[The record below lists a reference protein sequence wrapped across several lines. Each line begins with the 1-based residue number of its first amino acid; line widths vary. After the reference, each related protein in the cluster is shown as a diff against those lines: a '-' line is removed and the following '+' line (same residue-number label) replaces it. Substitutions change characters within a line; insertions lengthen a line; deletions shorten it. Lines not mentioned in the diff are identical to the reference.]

1 MTVFSLQRCEGHL
14 AGAGGGVGGGAG
26 EAVVAPGAG
35 LLLVAG
41 HLPAAAQAGPRL
53 SAAAAAV
60 VGSEVVVAG
69 VAPDIG
75 KNIRKPLSKLQ
86 HCQQKILSESKY
98 LNEMKNICVTSRWRT
113 PGC

>member
-1 MTVFSLQRCEGHL
+1 MTVFLLERCEGHL
-14 AGAGGGVGGGAG
+14 AGAGTGVGGWAG

-53 SAAAAAV
+53 SAVA

-75 KNIRKPLSKLQ
+75 KNIRKPLSKL
-86 HCQQKILSESKY
+86 
-98 LNEMKNICVTSRWRT
+98 
-113 PGC
+113 

>member
-1 MTVFSLQRCEGHL
+1 MTVFLLERCEGHL
-14 AGAGGGVGGGAG
+14 AGAGASVGGGAG

-41 HLPAAAQAGPRL
+41 HLPAAAAEAGPRV
-53 SAAAAAV
+53 SAAAAV

-75 KNIRKPLSKLQ
+75 KNIRKPLSKL
-86 HCQQKILSESKY
+86 
-98 LNEMKNICVTSRWRT
+98 
-113 PGC
+113 

>member
-1 MTVFSLQRCEGHL
+1 MIPRVV
-14 AGAGGGVGGGAG
+14 AGG
-26 EAVVAPGAG
+26 VALDA
-35 LLLVAG
+35 
-41 HLPAAAQAGPRL
+41 
-53 SAAAAAV
+53 
-60 VGSEVVVAG
+60 GSEVVVAG

-98 LNEMKNICVTSRWRT
+98 LNEMKNICVTSQWRT

>member
-14 AGAGGGVGGGAG
+14 AGACAGVGCGAG
-26 EAVVAPGAG
+26 EAVVAPAAG

-41 HLPAAAQAGPRL
+41 HLPAAAAEAGPRV
-53 SAAAAAV
+53 SAAVAAV

-75 KNIRKPLSKLQ
+75 KNIRKPLSKL
-86 HCQQKILSESKY
+86 
-98 LNEMKNICVTSRWRT
+98 
-113 PGC
+113 